1 MTEMNQVMLDAIT
14 QAINA
19 GLAPIN
25 TSIEEIKG
33 RLETLESKGNE
44 DSLVNQQEGDAINI
58 VNANLQ
64 EEIEELKVVEEREDM
79 LLGFDNELKKDLND
93 INKEVELIENQ
104 LNEKAVTKAEL
115 LAETVSKEEFNNSQL
130 AIKNLEEQIKQLMIG
145 NKDGTLADKS
155 FIVESCIKKYLPLVY
170 FENKSRQRGRNQVK
184 TEIQQASFVKAM
196 QTEVL
201 EETDT
206 DEKRL
211 TKFKKIQNYL
221 IHYGAMIDAN
231 LNSLPGH
238 ALSESLLNRYKGNT
252 YDSFVIFCF
261 QNFNFDKYEKKI
273 FDEVMHYPDYHPINT
288 DTTMSK
294 FFEEWIN
301 AAENAPF
308 IKNAANDIIKFALK
322 STARVAKL
330 HIDEAAMLRAS
341 SLNDLKDIVY
351 RYLGNFLM
359 PKINLPLA
367 TTDKTNKN
375 VTFNAIVN
383 KFPIKYSN
391 HKNYKN
397 NNYNNKNDFNKNNS
411 NRRIHYWCKACS
423 CANCKHAAAKY
434 NDYKNKKSKFNNHRK
449 TYNKSV
455 NVITETFGD
464 DEEREEVTCPC
475 TVADEDNMVSEAE
488 EEEEYSKE
496 VAEVFNSQTHTEELP
511 NDYEGEIPI
520 PDAFTFANLSMVDKN
535 LSNSQC

>member
-33 RLETLESKGNE
+33 RLETLESKENE

-64 EEIEELKVVEEREDM
+64 EEIEELKVVEEREDI

-155 FIVESCIKKYLPLVY
+155 FIVESFIKKYLPLVY
-170 FENKSRQRGRNQVK
+170 FENKLRQRGRNQVK

-211 TKFKKIQNYL
+211 TKFKKILNYL

-238 ALSESLLNRYKGNT
+238 ALSENLLNRYKGNT

-261 QNFNFDKYEKKI
+261 
-273 FDEVMHYPDYHPINT
+273 
-288 DTTMSK
+288 
-294 FFEEWIN
+294 
-301 AAENAPF
+301 
-308 IKNAANDIIKFALK
+308 
-322 STARVAKL
+322 
-330 HIDEAAMLRAS
+330 
-341 SLNDLKDIVY
+341 
-351 RYLGNFLM
+351 
-359 PKINLPLA
+359 
-367 TTDKTNKN
+367 
-375 VTFNAIVN
+375 
-383 KFPIKYSN
+383 
-391 HKNYKN
+391 
-397 NNYNNKNDFNKNNS
+397 
-411 NRRIHYWCKACS
+411 
-423 CANCKHAAAKY
+423 
-434 NDYKNKKSKFNNHRK
+434 
-449 TYNKSV
+449 
-455 NVITETFGD
+455 
-464 DEEREEVTCPC
+464 
-475 TVADEDNMVSEAE
+475 
-488 EEEEYSKE
+488 
-496 VAEVFNSQTHTEELP
+496 
-511 NDYEGEIPI
+511 
-520 PDAFTFANLSMVDKN
+520 
-535 LSNSQC
+535 